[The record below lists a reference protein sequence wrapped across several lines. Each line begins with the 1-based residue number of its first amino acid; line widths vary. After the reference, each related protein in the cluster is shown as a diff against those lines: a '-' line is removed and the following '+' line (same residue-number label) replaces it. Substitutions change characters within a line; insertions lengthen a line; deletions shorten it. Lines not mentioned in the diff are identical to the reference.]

1 MKKKFLSLTAFGFLL
16 IGLNCFAQGPPSPP
30 VDPSAGGGPVGGS
43 APLGEGIAVML
54 GAASCWAG
62 KKIIR
67 YYRQEHKQ
75 QLEE

>member
-16 IGLNCFAQGPPSPP
+16 IGLNCYAQGPPNPP
-30 VDPSAGGGPVGGS
+30 GDPSAGGGPIGGS

-54 GAASCWAG
+54 GAASCWAS
-62 KKIIR
+62 KKIIY
-67 YYRQEHKQ
+67 YYRLNSKQ